1 MMESLPVNAL
11 DRVALQLALLNVL
24 LCVYLVCKGVG
35 YVSAVLG
42 RRDPPKKLNR
52 SNLAQLDGS

>member
-1 MMESLPVNAL
+1 MESLPIDAL
-11 DRVALQLALLNVL
+11 DRIALQLALLNVL

-35 YVSAVLG
+35 YASAVIG

-52 SNLAQLDGS
+52 SKLAQSDGS

>member
-1 MMESLPVNAL
+1 MESLPIDAL
-11 DRVALQLALLNVL
+11 DRIALQLALLNVL

-35 YVSAVLG
+35 YVSAVIG

-52 SNLAQLDGS
+52 SKLAQSDGS